1 MSKGVR
7 PISITSSIRSGKP
20 EKPLRMHHNIPP
32 PSNKQRQLYTP
43 TSMVDS
49 IHANETNGYTSYKAS
64 NNNNNNKTMP
74 LSEIERILKMSDD
87 TKLFTQGYENYRK
100 SLKNDSKKDRVLH
113 EFSGRKSTTHKQA
126 PLSNNS
132 DYLAKL
138 KTSMKTTT
146 GRTGGGD
153 TNSSP
158 DENFGGRTTNLPQL
172 GQIDYIYRTNN
183 DKYKSTH
190 MHL

>member
-1 MSKGVR
+1 M
-7 PISITSSIRSGKP
+7 
-20 EKPLRMHHNIPP
+20 
-32 PSNKQRQLYTP
+32 
-43 TSMVDS
+43 
-49 IHANETNGYTSYKAS
+49 HANETNGGYTSYKAAS
-64 NNNNNNKTMP
+64 NNNNNNNNKSMP

-100 SLKNDSKKDRVLH
+100 SLKSDSKKDRVLH
-113 EFSGRKSTTHKQA
+113 EFGGRKSTTPKQA

-132 DYLAKL
+132 EYLTKL
-138 KTSMKTTT
+138 KTSLKTS

-153 TNSSP
+153 THSSP

-183 DKYKSTH
+183 DK
-190 MHL
+190 